1 MCSHFNSSFLPF
13 PLYSVFYY
21 FLFSFFRCFFVCDH
35 DLTHSSVNLL
45 VPSYFTPYFSI
56 YLSLSLS
63 YSFHHIPSL
72 FLFPFITSLFLFPFI
87 TSLFLFHFITS
98 LFLFHFIT
106 FLSPLLGAMGLG
118 SGGAFSTREGSRTS
132 RCSFLLARTHHNLNF
147 TLLVSAYIKYISSNY
162 SSPHDR
168 EGSILSSPCAIM
180 DTA

>member
-56 YLSLSLS
+56 YLPLSLS
-63 YSFHHIPSL
+63 QSFHHIPSL
-72 FLFPFITSLFLFPFI
+72 SLFPIITS
-87 TSLFLFHFITS
+87 
-98 LFLFHFIT
+98 
-106 FLSPLLGAMGLG
+106 LSPLLGAMGLG

-132 RCSFLLARTHHNLNF
+132 RCSLLLARAHHNLNF
-147 TLLVSAYIKYISSNY
+147 TLLVPAYIKYISSNY

>member
-21 FLFSFFRCFFVCDH
+21 FLFSFWWCFLVCDH

-56 YLSLSLS
+56 YLPLSLS
-63 YSFHHIPSL
+63 HSFHHIP
-72 FLFPFITSLFLFPFI
+72 SLFLFPFI

-106 FLSPLLGAMGLG
+106 SLSPLLGAMGLG

-132 RCSFLLARTHHNLNF
+132 RCSLLLARTHHNLNF